1 MAMTVATSGVA
12 SEPVQFPGDGI
23 AVTGFLARPVF
34 AETSA
39 GRPTSQPPLGAPAL
53 LLLHE
58 WWGLNDQI
66 KQVARRFAGAG
77 FVALAPDLYSRQG
90 HKVTADPQEASAL
103 MAALSSQWALR
114 DLNAATQYL
123 KARPFVDPLRVGVV
137 GFSMGG
143 MVALNLAGHN
153 SDLKAVV
160 AFYAKVPPIE
170 TSAYLL
176 SPVQFHHAGKDAWV
190 TRKEV
195 DTLRQ
200 GLEQTRKPGEIHIY
214 PEAEHGFFNETRSEA
229 YRAQDAA
236 LAWDRTL
243 QFLRTHLQ

>member
-1 MAMTVATSGVA
+1 MATTVTPSSVA

-23 AVTGFLARPVF
+23 TVTGFLARPVF
-34 AETSA
+34 AQASA
-39 GRPTSQPPLGAPAL
+39 GRPTSQPPLGVPAI

-66 KQVARRFAGAG
+66 KQVARRLAEAG
-77 FVALAPDLYSRQG
+77 FVALAPDLYSRCG
-90 HKVTADPQEASAL
+90 HTVTADPQEASAL

-114 DLNAATQYL
+114 DLNGATQYL
-123 KARPFVDPLRVGVV
+123 KARPFADPLRVGVI

-143 MVALNLAGHN
+143 MLALDLAGHN
-153 SDLKAVV
+153 SDLKATV
-160 AFYAKVPPIE
+160 AFYAKAPPLE
-170 TSAYLL
+170 TVAYYL

-200 GLEQTRKPGEIHIY
+200 GLEQNRKPGEIHIY
-214 PEAEHGFFNETRSEA
+214 PEADHGFFNETRPEA

-243 QFLRTHLQ
+243 QFLRNNLV